1 MEIILRREKRQ
12 RACIV
17 ECMWRMLVVYVAL
30 LSMAYGTERVVDA
43 NGRANSLQNQGY
55 NGKEQ
60 KDTHDSANNI
70 EQEKK
75 KIAKNLLRVFHID
88 RPLGRRDNSIDMH
101 NIEYFCKKITYQ
113 ESRYYVDLS
122 DFHIWTTNS
131 REVVCYSE
139 LVEKTLKQI
148 GYIRCGGLIFGRNMN
163 TYFQLV
169 KILMDQIIVEDSL
182 YLYSVYVNW
191 SSPNAPMSVDV
202 IDCIGKLPEKLKED
216 WKVRSPIALFIGKCC
231 QKLTEYFLNYMKNR
245 KIKEINIEDLE
256 SGLEVFDL
264 GKNRITEECP
274 IILNGLPDTKRVV
287 LPQAKNNTYAY
298 IKLLGIPMLQGI
310 NTKGTSSSN
319 IVVKDLGLD
328 GQTLISLVKAYM
340 MSLQNDDTE
349 SEGSKPAR
357 QVLEVEN
364 LHLYEMPYAF
374 IKTEDI
380 SFPWMKVKNV
390 TIYIEHCDGCDISVK
405 DVVPQ
410 KCTKATLAKVG
421 IQCKNSSVYESLTD
435 SDMLKDK
442 AVCSQKFI
450 EEISCTSIHLN
461 CFKCPNNSDAKVYS
475 APCFLNIDLNNS
487 EKIQKAI
494 GDFQKKHNMISI
506 HIKHPTLKIRG
517 SKSPK
522 NDISLIES
530 IFKCLGARI
539 RADIIC
545 FYDIKEFVELN
556 MLTQGQDL
564 SFIIP
569 PKSTFIMNAF
579 QFYNSDIGFIGDM
592 LNSYHIPDIGI
603 YIDGKEKNKKDIK
616 ALKLEAMNKKAANIA
631 IKEEER
637 RKRKQTPDEPKK
649 SPTKRSLI
657 E

>member
-328 GQTLISLVKAYM
+328 GQTLISLIKAYM
-340 MSLQNDDTE
+340 ASLKKDDTK
-349 SEGSKPAR
+349 SKEDNPAR
-357 QVLEVEN
+357 QALVVEN
-364 LHLYEMPYAF
+364 LHLYDISYAF
-374 IKTEDI
+374 IKTQDI
-380 SFPWMKVKNV
+380 LFPWIKVKNV
-390 TIYIEHCDGCDISVK
+390 KIYIEHCDKCGIPIE
-405 DVVPQ
+405 DVVPE
-410 KCTKATLAKVG
+410 KCTKAALASVG
-421 IQCKNSSVYESLTD
+421 IQCESDPVYASLTD
-435 SDMLKDK
+435 PTILEDK
-442 AVCSQKFI
+442 AICSKRFI
-450 EEISCTSIHLN
+450 KGISYRMIGIDLGCST
-461 CFKCPNNSDAKVYS
+461 CPYNDKRAESS
-475 APCFLNIDLNNS
+475 ESFILTIDLNS
-487 EKIQKAI
+487 FKRIQEALD
-494 GDFQKKHNMISI
+494 DFQKRYSVVSI
-506 HIKHPTLKIRG
+506 HAKYFTIKICG
-517 SKSPK
+517 SDLPQR
-522 NDISLIES
+522 DTSLIES
-530 IFKCLGARI
+530 IFRCLGAKI
-539 RADIIC
+539 RANALC
-545 FYDIKEFVELN
+545 FYDIREFVEINVLP
-556 MLTQGQDL
+556 TQDQDL
-564 SFIIP
+564 SFIIL
-569 PKSTFIMNAF
+569 PKRTFIMNEF
-579 QFYNSDIGFIGDM
+579 CFYDSDIGFIGNT
-592 LNSYHIPDIGI
+592 LNSCHNSTIRVFIDREEKTKNHIN
-603 YIDGKEKNKKDIK
+603 E
-616 ALKLEAMNKKAANIA
+616 LKLEAIAKKAASIA
-631 IKEEER
+631 IKEEKEKR
-637 RKRKQTPDEPKK
+637 RSGNT
-649 SPTKRSLI
+649 STCIIS
-657 E
+657 